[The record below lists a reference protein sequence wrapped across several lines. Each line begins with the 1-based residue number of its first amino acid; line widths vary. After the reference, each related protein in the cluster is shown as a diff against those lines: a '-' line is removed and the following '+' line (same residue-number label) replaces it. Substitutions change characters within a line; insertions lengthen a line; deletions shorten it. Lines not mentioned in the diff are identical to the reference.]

1 MLKVK
6 VEATSANVCVGF
18 DVLGIALNL
27 YNEFTFKE
35 QEEFS
40 FKGFLDEFSQ
50 KETNL
55 VYESYKKVF
64 DLRGEK
70 PIPVE
75 IGFKGD
81 IPVSRGLGSSS
92 SLIVAGIFA
101 ANYFLKNK
109 YTKEELFDIAAML
122 EGHPDNVAP
131 AIYGGLVASYKKGD
145 KYYPYLYAINKDL
158 RFTVVI
164 PKNKVSTH
172 DARGVL
178 PKELPYSDIVWN
190 MSRIINLPRAFSD
203 GNITLLKDL
212 FDDRLHEPYRKK
224 LILEYENVKNVVD
237 KYDCAFAISGSG
249 STMLIIS
256 KDLEFLDEL
265 KKLGLDIKT
274 LEVGSGVKMEDIYEG

>member
-40 FKGFLDEFSQ
+40 FKGFLDEFSK

-145 KYYPYLYAINKDL
+145 KYYPNLYAINKDL

-274 LEVGSGVKMEDIYEG
+274 LEVGSGVKMGDIYEG

>member
-145 KYYPYLYAINKDL
+145 KYYPNLYAINKDL

-203 GNITLLKDL
+203 GNISLLKDL